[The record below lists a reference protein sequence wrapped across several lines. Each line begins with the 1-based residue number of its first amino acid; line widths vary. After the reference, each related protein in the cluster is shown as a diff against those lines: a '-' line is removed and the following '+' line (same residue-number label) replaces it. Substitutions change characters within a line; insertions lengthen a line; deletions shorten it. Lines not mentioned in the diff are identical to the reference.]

1 MIDLRVAQPT
11 LVEAADGGGGG
22 VGLPEMREK
31 KDRIQMRAYTASLTQ
46 VVIFTPSTARLRD
59 IIHGAEVNYSEV
71 KLYFAQD
78 GYF

>member
-1 MIDLRVAQPT
+1 
-11 LVEAADGGGGG
+11 
-22 VGLPEMREK
+22 MREK

-46 VVIFTPSTARLRD
+46 VVIFTPSMARLRD

>member
-11 LVEAADGGGGG
+11 LAEAAGRGG
-22 VGLPEMREK
+22 LTEMREK
-31 KDRIQMRAYTASLTQ
+31 KGRIQIRAYTASLTQ
-46 VVIFTPSTARLRD
+46 VVIFTPSIVPLRD
-59 IIHGAEVNYSEV
+59 IIHRAEVNYSQV

>member
-11 LVEAADGGGGG
+11 LVEAPDGGGRASRD
-22 VGLPEMREK
+22 EREEGQK
-31 KDRIQMRAYTASLTQ
+31 ASLTQ

-59 IIHGAEVNYSEV
+59 IIHRAEVNYSGV
-71 KLYFAQD
+71 KLCFAQD